1 MVSSMMD
8 REDISTLYFD
18 CFRYQYEDLPDY
30 NAVKAKEF
38 ADKYPGRR
46 IKNIAPT
53 VAALRMWKDEDE
65 IELVKKAIDITDKSL
80 QFVMKNLKPGN
91 TDIRHR
97 LISSIWFTIRVP
109 TALPSRRLPEAE
121 PTEPCFTMRPT
132 RTSARTDPSSH
143 GSGSQI

>member
-1 MVSSMMD
+1 MMD
-8 REDISTLYFD
+8 REDITLYFD

-38 ADKYPGRR
+38 LGLNKYPGRR

-80 QFVMKNLKPGN
+80 QFVNSVK
-91 TDIRHR
+91 I
-97 LISSIWFTIRVP
+97 
-109 TALPSRRLPEAE
+109 
-121 PTEPCFTMRPT
+121 
-132 RTSARTDPSSH
+132 
-143 GSGSQI
+143 